1 MAENKTTSKNA
12 PNEDGGAAGTDENQE
27 WLEAARRAAIA
38 KLPMAEG
45 NNIGKVIA
53 VMSGKGGVGKSSV
66 TALLASYLSHQGA
79 KVGVLD
85 ADVTGPSIPK
95 LFGVHEMPTIGEGGK
110 MVPPES
116 GGGVKVM
123 SLNLL
128 LSDEEAPVIWRGP
141 LVSGAIKQFWSEVL
155 WGDLDYLI
163 VDLPPGTGDAPL
175 TVMQSL
181 PLDGA
186 VIVSTPQKLAAMVVK
201 KAVNAARMLDIP
213 ILGLVE
219 NMSYVQCP
227 DTGKRLELFGPSNLK
242 DLARELEAPAL
253 GALPIDPALA
263 EAGDRGKIEEY
274 QKPMVDE
281 VFRGLTSS
289 PALVA
294 KG

>member
-1 MAENKTTSKNA
+1 MTGDKGTAKGA
-12 PNEDGGAAGTDENQE
+12 PRDDESATGNNETKV
-27 WLEAARRAAIA
+27 WLEEANRAAIG

-45 NNIGKVIA
+45 NDIKKVVA

-95 LFGVHEMPTIGEGGK
+95 LFGVHDMPTAGEDGK

-116 GGGVKVM
+116 RGGVKVM

-128 LSDEEAPVIWRGP
+128 LEDEESPVIWRGP
-141 LVSGAIKQFWSEVL
+141 LVSGAIKQFWTEVL

-175 TVMQSL
+175 TVMQSI

-219 NMSYVQCP
+219 NMSYAVCP
-227 DTGKRLELFGPSNLK
+227 QSDERIELFGPSNLK
-242 DLARELEAPAL
+242 ELADELDAPAL

-263 EAGDRGKIEEY
+263 EAGDRGRIEDY
-274 QKPMVDE
+274 RKPHVDAA
-281 VFRGLTSS
+281 FRSLLSS
-289 PALVA
+289 LVTA
-294 KG
+294 QED

>member
-1 MAENKTTSKNA
+1 MAENRAKTGNA
-12 PNEDGGAAGTDENQE
+12 PNGDEGAAGNDENQD
-27 WLEAARRAAIA
+27 WMEAVRRAAIA

-45 NNIGKVIA
+45 NNIRKVIA

-95 LFGVHEMPTIGEGGK
+95 LFGVHEMPTVGEGGK

-116 GGGVKVM
+116 AGGVKVM

-175 TVMQSL
+175 TVMQSI

-227 DTGKRLELFGPSNLK
+227 DTGKRMELFGPSNLK

-253 GALPIDPALA
+253 GALPIDPTLA

-289 PALVA
+289 PAMVT